1 MPKVLLVDDEPNI
14 RWTMAEFL
22 KREGYEAL
30 TASDF
35 ESALEC
41 FEQHHLDAAVIDII
55 LPRKSGIDL
64 LKELRTRAP
73 RLPVVMITGEP
84 NISQMPDIVRAG
96 AYDFISKPVSKDV
109 LVKTVTR
116 AVEHKRLSDEKL
128 DLEAQLKK
136 HTEELEVTIQGRT
149 RELRESEQRYR
160 LLFELNP
167 QPMWVFD
174 YETLRFLAVNDAA
187 IRHYGYSRAEF
198 LGMTL
203 KDIRPPEDVPALLE
217 DLAAPR
223 AEFDDKSGPWR
234 HRRKDGTLIDVEVSS
249 HTLDFDGRT
258 AGLALLTD
266 VTARR
271 AAEEELRQMQERL
284 MHNEKIA
291 ALGRVAAQVA
301 HEVKNPLAGL
311 RLYSL
316 HLKNKVAGKLNEA
329 EMDIIN
335 KIADGI
341 GRLTETTE
349 QILSFA
355 RPINMNLTRVNLNTV
370 VSETAQLLEPQGTSN
385 SITVKLELAEPAPL
399 GMLDE
404 ASIHAALMNLMLN
417 AIQAMADGGTLT
429 VRTWMSDDDLLI
441 EITDTGKG
449 MTAEQVR
456 NVFEPFYTTKA
467 QGLGLGMPYAKKI
480 IEQHQGTIRVEST
493 EGVGTRILI
502 ELPAGI

>member
-1 MPKVLLVDDEPNI
+1 MPKVLLVDDEPSI

-22 KREGYEAL
+22 KREGYDAV

-41 FEQHHLDAAVIDII
+41 FQQNRLDAAVVDII
-55 LPRKSGIDL
+55 LPRKSGIEL
-64 LKELRTRAP
+64 LKELRARAP
-73 RLPVVMITGEP
+73 RLPVIMITGEP

-96 AYDFISKPVSKDV
+96 AYDFISKPVSKHV
-109 LVKTVTR
+109 LVKIVSR

-128 DLEAQLKK
+128 DLEEQLKK
-136 HTEELEVTIQGRT
+136 HTEQLETTIAART
-149 RELRESEQRYR
+149 TELRESEQRYR
-160 LLFELNP
+160 LLFESNP

-174 YETLRFLAVNDAA
+174 YDTLRFLAVNDAA
-187 IRHYGYSRAEF
+187 VRHYGYSREEF
-198 LGMTL
+198 LSMTL
-203 KDIRPPEDVPALLE
+203 KDIRPAADVPALLD
-217 DLAAPR
+217 DLTKTG
-223 AEFDDKSGPWR
+223 AEFEAKSGPWR
-234 HRRKDGTLIDVEVSS
+234 HRTKDGALILIEVST
-249 HTLDFDGRT
+249 HTLDFDGHQ
-258 AGLALLTD
+258 AALALLTD
-266 VTARR
+266 ITARK

-284 MHNEKIA
+284 VHNEKIA

-316 HLKNKVAGKLNEA
+316 HLKNKVAGKLADN

-370 VSETAQLLEPQGTSN
+370 VSDTAQLLEPQSASN
-385 SITVKLELAEPAPL
+385 SIALKLELAEPAPT

-417 AIQAMADGGTLT
+417 AIQAMQGGGTLT
-429 VRTWMSDDDLLI
+429 VKTGMRDDALLI
-441 EITDTGKG
+441 DITDTGKG
-449 MTAEQVR
+449 MSEEQVR

-480 IEQHQGTIRVEST
+480 IEQHQGAIRVESR
-493 EGVGTRILI
+493 EGAGTSIEI
-502 ELPAGI
+502 ELPAGS

>member
-22 KREGYEAL
+22 KREGYETL
-30 TASDF
+30 IASDF

-41 FEQHHLDAAVIDII
+41 FEQHRLDAAVIDII
-55 LPRKSGIDL
+55 LPRKSGIEL
-64 LKELRTRAP
+64 LKELRARAP
-73 RLPVVMITGEP
+73 RLPVIMITGEP
-84 NISQMPDIVRAG
+84 NISQMPEIVRAG

-109 LVKTVTR
+109 LVKTVSR
-116 AVEHKRLSDEKL
+116 AIEHKRLSDEKL
-128 DLEAQLKK
+128 DLEAQLKR
-136 HTEELEVTIQGRT
+136 HTEQLEVTIEGRT

-160 LLFELNP
+160 LLFESNP
-167 QPMWVFD
+167 QPMWVYD
-174 YETLRFLAVNDAA
+174 YETLRFLAVNNAA

-198 LGMTL
+198 SGMTL
-203 KDIRPPEDVPALLE
+203 KDIRPPEDVPALLD
-217 DLAAPR
+217 DLAATR
-223 AEFDDKSGPWR
+223 AEFEDKSGPWR
-234 HRRKDGTLIDVEVSS
+234 HRKKDGTLIDVEVSS

-258 AGLALLTD
+258 AGLALLAD
-266 VTARR
+266 VTERK

-284 MHNEKIA
+284 MHNEKIT

-316 HLKNKVAGKLNEA
+316 HLKNKVAGKLNDA

-370 VSETAQLLEPQGTSN
+370 VSETAELLSPQSAAN
-385 SITVKLELAEPAPL
+385 SITVKLELADPPPV

-417 AIQAMADGGTLT
+417 AIQAMASGGTLT
-429 VRTWMSDDDLLI
+429 VKTEMSDDALLI
-441 EITDTGKG
+441 KITDTGKG
-449 MTAEQVR
+449 MTEEQIR

-480 IEQHQGTIRVEST
+480 IEQHQGVIRVESK
-493 EGVGTRILI
+493 ESAGTRILI
-502 ELPAGI
+502 ELPAES

>member
-22 KREGYEAL
+22 KREGYDAL

-41 FEQHHLDAAVIDII
+41 FQQHQLEAAVIDII
-55 LPRKSGIDL
+55 LPRKSGIEL
-64 LKELRTRAP
+64 LKELKRRDP
-73 RLPVVMITGEP
+73 RLPVIMITGEP
-84 NISQMPDIVRAG
+84 NISQMPEIVRAG
-96 AYDFISKPVSKDV
+96 AYDFISKPVSKEV
-109 LVKTVTR
+109 LIKTVSR

-128 DLEAQLKK
+128 DLEAQLKS
-136 HTEELEVTIQGRT
+136 HMEQLEATIAGRT
-149 RELRESEQRYR
+149 AELRESEQRYR
-160 LLFELNP
+160 LLFESNP

-174 YETLRFLAVNDAA
+174 YETLAFLAVNEAA
-187 IRHYGYSRAEF
+187 MRHYGYSREEF

-203 KDIRPPEDVPALLE
+203 KDIRPSEDVPALLD
-217 DLAAPR
+217 DLAEAPR
-223 AEFDDKSGPWR
+223 EFDDKSGPWR
-234 HRRKDGTLIDVEVSS
+234 HRKKDGTLILVEVST
-249 HTLDFDGRT
+249 HTLDFDGRK

-266 VTARR
+266 VTERK
-271 AAEEELRQMQERL
+271 AAEAELRQMQERL
-284 MHNEKIA
+284 VHNEKIA
-291 ALGRVAAQVA
+291 ALGRAAAQVA

-316 HLKNKVAGKLNEA
+316 HLKNKVAGKLSDA

-355 RPINMNLTRVNLNTV
+355 RPMNMNHSRVNLNTV
-370 VSETAQLLEPQGTSN
+370 VSDTAQLLEPQSTSN
-385 SITVKLELAEPAPL
+385 NIVVKLELASPAPT

-404 ASIHAALMNLMLN
+404 ALIHAALMNLMLN
-417 AIQAMADGGTLT
+417 AIQAMAGGGTLT
-429 VRTWMSDDDLLI
+429 VKTQVREDALLVM
-441 EITDTGKG
+441 ITDTGKG
-449 MTAEQVR
+449 MSAEQIT
-456 NVFEPFYTTKA
+456 NVFEPFYTTRA

-480 IEQHQGTIRVEST
+480 IEQHQGAIRVESR
-493 EGVGTRILI
+493 EGVGTRIEI
-502 ELPAGI
+502 ELPAAS